1 MAAKNLALAFCA
13 FSFLQTSFAGYERFW
28 IFSKDAN
35 TQVSE
40 TWDALSDDE
49 QRALIKRYQN
59 LKEIP
64 ENQSV
69 QLQQKMDWF
78 AQLPEQEKAQMREAW
93 QKMSSSERNELR
105 QKMQKATTSEQRKE
119 IRESY
124 FTKYVE
130 EIAIVQK

>member
-1 MAAKNLALAFCA
+1 MVAKNLVLAFCA
-13 FSFLQTSFAGYERFW
+13 LSFLQTSFAGYERFW

-35 TQVSE
+35 TQISE

-64 ENQSV
+64 ESQSIE
-69 QLQQKMDWF
+69 LQQKMDWF
-78 AQLPEQEKAQMREAW
+78 TQLPEQEKSQMREAW

-105 QKMQKATTSEQRKE
+105 QKMQKATTSEQRKS

-124 FTKYVE
+124 FSKYVE
-130 EIAIVQK
+130 EIAIMQK